1 MSFKINPKLKLFHNT
16 RHASGRHSKISRN
29 ENSTSPWLEKFDW
42 IIDTHLDW
50 KRGMRTMSKIKT
62 EQRSPPQTVFVK
74 MNHLKHFINNILP
87 TIESEFVLC
96 LGNADKSIKRVLR
109 RDQRK
114 RLLNEKKIIKIFSEE
129 KDIDSDRIRA
139 VPIGIHPAPLI
150 NYYDDLKYLIKE
162 INIDEKKD
170 IVCGGWSPWGKTVF
184 GTRRDRSNAQSYMEQ
199 NKDFC
204 YFFGGLSHTG
214 YWEVVKSHR
223 FFLSPLGTTYDS
235 FKTFEALALK
245 TIPIIQKLGVWQE
258 AYEDLPV
265 VIIDDFSE
273 INPTNLELWWKK
285 LSPQLEGLHEKLTT
299 EYQWKKILD
308 EI

>member
-1 MSFKINPKLKLFHNT
+1 VSLEINPKLKLFHNT
-16 RHASGRHSKISRN
+16 RHASGRHRISKN
-29 ENSTSPWLEKFDW
+29 ENSTSPWLAKFDW
-42 IIDTHLDW
+42 VIDTHLDW
-50 KRGMRTMSKIKT
+50 KRGMKTMSKIKT
-62 EQRSPPQTVFVK
+62 EQRSPPKTVFVK
-74 MNHLKHFINNILP
+74 MNHLKYFMKNILP

-109 RDQRK
+109 REARK
-114 RLLNEKKIIKIFSEE
+114 QLLQEKKIIKIFSEE
-129 KDIDSDRIRA
+129 KDIDSDRICA

-150 NYYDDLKYLIKE
+150 NYHEDLKYLIKD
-162 INIDEKKD
+162 INIDKKKD
-170 IVCGGWSPWGKTVF
+170 TVCGGWSPWGKTVF
-184 GTRRDRSNAQSYMEQ
+184 GTRRDRSNAQSYMEK

-204 YFFGGLSHTG
+204 HFFGGLSHTG

-265 VIIDDFSE
+265 VVIDNFSE
-273 INPTNLELWWKK
+273 INPQNLDLWWKELSPKLHNLHTK
-285 LSPQLEGLHEKLTT
+285 LST
-299 EYQWKKILD
+299 EYQWKKILN